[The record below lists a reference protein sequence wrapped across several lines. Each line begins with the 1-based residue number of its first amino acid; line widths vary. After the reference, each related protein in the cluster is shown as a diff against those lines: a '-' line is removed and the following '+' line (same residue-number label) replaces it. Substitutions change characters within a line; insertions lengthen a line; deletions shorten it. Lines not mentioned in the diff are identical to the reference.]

1 MDFNKLKSRYKQ
13 FGEFRLIIEYSK
25 LGAMWPAIKA
35 GVRCVLKRQ
44 SFKQVYPAVL
54 EKVEPFLIQKYGS
67 RVQELKGLSS
77 LSLDRKQ
84 SKIIWFCW
92 LQGMEEAPNIVLAC
106 YNSIK
111 RNIPDREIKLIDAK
125 NWKEYVELPDF
136 IVKKWEKGIIPA
148 ALFSD
153 LLRLEL
159 LIKYGGTWIDST
171 VLCTGLHE
179 NQNENEN
186 FLDADLFLFQYTK
199 QGSVPVSISNW
210 FITACSNNEV
220 LMVLIDMLYA
230 YWKDYDCTLDYYI
243 FHLFFSMLS
252 KKYPEQIKAMPYGQS
267 MNSLMLLHHW
277 EENYNKNKWDRL
289 VANVCFHKLAFRVS
303 KDVQKNMNN
312 YYNYILS
319 GYGSI

>member
-136 IVKKWEKGIIPA
+136 IVKKWEKGIIPVA
-148 ALFSD
+148 RKPKRKRKFL
-153 LLRLEL
+153 
-159 LIKYGGTWIDST
+159 G
-171 VLCTGLHE
+171 CGL
-179 NQNENEN
+179 
-186 FLDADLFLFQYTK
+186 
-199 QGSVPVSISNW
+199 
-210 FITACSNNEV
+210 
-220 LMVLIDMLYA
+220 VLIPIYQA
-230 YWKDYDCTLDYYI
+230 GECSGEYI
-243 FHLFFSMLS
+243 
-252 KKYPEQIKAMPYGQS
+252 
-267 MNSLMLLHHW
+267 
-277 EENYNKNKWDRL
+277 
-289 VANVCFHKLAFRVS
+289 
-303 KDVQKNMNN
+303 
-312 YYNYILS
+312 
-319 GYGSI
+319 